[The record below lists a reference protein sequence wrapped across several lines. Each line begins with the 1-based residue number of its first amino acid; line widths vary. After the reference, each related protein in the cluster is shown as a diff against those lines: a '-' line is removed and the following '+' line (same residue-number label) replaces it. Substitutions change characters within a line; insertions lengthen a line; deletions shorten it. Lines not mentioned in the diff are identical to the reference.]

1 MPTDDDIKKLE
12 AEIKSLHDA
21 NALLTSDKTKAETD
35 KAIAE
40 AQRASIL
47 AQLPPTDTKALE
59 GKLTLDA
66 VVTDIQRL
74 SQEALADAVGQMV
87 STIRQL
93 QANLKT
99 FLIYNE
105 KDLSALGDYAMVM
118 RQLNFLAQGYRES
131 GQGSEAGG
139 KKAHEF
145 AIAAAPLLAPAVAGA
160 ALRSVI
166 DLVSLFR
173 TNVDIKGAA
182 VTFDDASLVAQ
193 VARHFQRDQKGENA
207 TVEIIYS
214 ALYVPGL
221 LGITNETSELVKT
234 LTEVTALRQNA
245 EVNVAAF
252 DAKSADDKLLDPDR
266 EQVARLRALNSACDR
281 LMSSLTATDSQA
293 TLSTLSSLLR
303 GEVLGRKLLAE
314 NGAILFVKAVGG
326 GENKTSQSVWRSA
339 KLSHSGTAILTY
351 LLFTIDEGLK
361 LSDVIART
369 RKSEEQ

>member
-1 MPTDDDIKKLE
+1 
-12 AEIKSLHDA
+12 
-21 NALLTSDKTKAETD
+21 
-35 KAIAE
+35 
-40 AQRASIL
+40 
-47 AQLPPTDTKALE
+47 
-59 GKLTLDA
+59 
-66 VVTDIQRL
+66 
-74 SQEALADAVGQMV
+74 
-87 STIRQL
+87 
-93 QANLKT
+93 
-99 FLIYNE
+99 
-105 KDLSALGDYAMVM
+105 LG
-118 RQLNFLAQGYRES
+118 
-131 GQGSEAGG
+131 
-139 KKAHEF
+139 
-145 AIAAAPLLAPAVAGA
+145 
-160 ALRSVI
+160 
-166 DLVSLFR
+166 
-173 TNVDIKGAA
+173 
-182 VTFDDASLVAQ
+182 
-193 VARHFQRDQKGENA
+193 
-207 TVEIIYS
+207 
-214 ALYVPGL
+214 
-221 LGITNETSELVKT
+221 KT

-245 EVNVAAF
+245 EVSVAAF